1 MKNDEKQM
9 KILSRVRKM
18 MALASNAGATE
29 GERDNAMRAVHATL
43 AKYNLTL
50 SEVDASDPNAEE
62 KREQLRKQF
71 LGKPWAIMIAGAVAR
86 MYFCHY
92 FYQTLGGNAGPT
104 QKATHIFIGRHSNVV
119 TAQEMAEFVV
129 TSVNREAQ
137 KYQRDTGG
145 GYADYRA
152 FAQGAAGRVFQ
163 RCAAI
168 EADAKSKGVPAEASD
183 LVHPE
188 VQASTPG
195 TALVIA
201 TLYKTEFDAN
211 EAFVTQKLGK
221 IGKGRSMTLA
231 GNRTARQ
238 AGAEFGSKVS
248 LHTQITKDKK

>member
-50 SEVDASDPNAEE
+50 SQVDETDPNADEAR
-62 KREQLRKQF
+62 KHLRKAF
-71 LGKPWAIMIAGAVAR
+71 LGKPWAVMITSAIAR

-92 FYQTLGGNAGPT
+92 HYQTVGGNAGPT
-104 QKATHIFIGRHSNVV
+104 QKAVHNFVGRHSNVV

-137 KYQRDTGG
+137 KYQRDTSGT
-145 GYADYRA
+145 YADYRA
-152 FAQGAAGRVFQ
+152 FAQGAAARVFQ

-168 EADAKSKGVPAEASD
+168 EDEAKSEGVKPEAD
-183 LVHPE
+183 DDQLT
-188 VQASTPG
+188 QDQPG

-201 TLYKTEFDAN
+201 TLYKTETDAN
-211 EAFVTQKLGK
+211 AHFVEHHIGKLGS
-221 IGKGRSMTLA
+221 GRRMSIA
-231 GNRTARQ
+231 GNSTARA
-238 AGAEFGSKVS
+238 AGAVFGSKVS
-248 LHTQITKDKK
+248 LHTQIGKDKK